1 MGFRITIM
9 SRRIQEKQRHA
20 SLMESGSIRLR
31 RIPAGGH
38 GPSSARLRALLRP
51 FLPYSK
57 ICREAP
63 VPELLAQ
70 RYRQA
75 FAKNDPV
82 VLSRG
87 EKSVLAANET
97 SQAARARQ
105 LPEPP

>member
-20 SLMESGSIRLR
+20 SLMEGGSIRLR

-38 GPSSARLRALLRP
+38 GPLLGTIARSVAP
-51 FLPYSK
+51 ISPVFEDLPRGS
-57 ICREAP
+57 CSG
-63 VPELLAQ
+63 LLAQ

>member
-1 MGFRITIM
+1 MP
-9 SRRIQEKQRHA
+9 A
-20 SLMESGSIRLR
+20 SHGERQHTSKEDPSGG
-31 RIPAGGH
+31 AT

-63 VPELLAQ
+63 VPGLLAQ

-105 LPEPP
+105 LPEPPKCHQEYRQRSR